1 MTAVAKLVQ
10 IESGG
15 DTRLEPPRVVAG
27 TFDITLN
34 LSDRRG
40 IKMTGYV
47 YSDDTPKE
55 INGRVDQF
63 QDVLDRQAIRSDIVN
78 KEAQVVGHIQNLEAF
93 KQSYEELSTKQTA
106 GGKLTSQEKLGMAN
120 FEPGVKR
127 AKEAIE
133 SLRAAIKAAH
143 DKLAA

>member
-1 MTAVAKLVQ
+1 MGSAEKVVPIKDDAATIAAR
-10 IESGG
+10 
-15 DTRLEPPRVVAG
+15 TVAG

-34 LSDRRG
+34 LTDRRG

-47 YSDDTPKE
+47 YSDDTPTS
-55 INGRVDQF
+55 INQRLDQF
-63 QDVLDRQAIRSDIVN
+63 QDALDRQAIRSDIVN
-78 KEAQVVGHIQNLEAF
+78 KEAQLAGHIQNLEAF
-93 KQSYEELSTKQTA
+93 KRSYDELLSKRDA
-106 GGKLTSQEKLGMAN
+106 GGKLTSQEKNGLAN
-120 FEPGVKR
+120 FEPGVKH